1 MGGLDFLRSVNS
13 GNTKKLSGD
22 VVVIGGGNAAIDVA
36 RAARRLTKG
45 SVNMYCLEKDE
56 EMPTVPDEKNAGLA
70 DGVVINNSWAPKAIL
85 GEGGK
90 VTGIELMRC
99 VSVRDAS
106 GKFAPVYDENET
118 ITVSLLERSRCHRPA
133 LGIRRSLA
141 GTAAETPDGS
151 LIDHNGVTFQT
162 EEADIFVGGDCATGP
177 KYTIDAIASG
187 REGAVSIHRYV
198 NVGQTLTIHRNLRE
212 FKELD
217 KENVT
222 LPTEKIKK
230 PARSAVVID
239 KKKVLT
245 MCDDRVTFT
254 EEQIKSEASRC
265 LSCGRSVVDPNKCI
279 GCGICTTKCEF
290 DAIHLKRN
298 RPQNSKMIPAE
309 DKFKAIGP
317 YAAKRQV
324 KIIKK
329 KLSGK

>member
-1 MGGLDFLRSVNS
+1 MD
-13 GNTKKLSGD
+13 
-22 VVVIGGGNAAIDVA
+22 A
-36 RAARRLTKG
+36 G
-45 SVNMYCLEKDE
+45 SC
-56 EMPTVPDEKNAGLA
+56 
-70 DGVVINNSWAPKAIL
+70 
-85 GEGGK
+85 
-90 VTGIELMRC
+90 
-99 VSVRDAS
+99 
-106 GKFAPVYDENET
+106 
-118 ITVSLLERSRCHRPA
+118 
-133 LGIRRSLA
+133 
-141 GTAAETPDGS
+141 
-151 LIDHNGVTFQT
+151 
-162 EEADIFVGGDCATGP
+162 
-177 KYTIDAIASG
+177 

-198 NVGQTLTIHRNLRE
+198 NAGQTLTIHRNLRE

-222 LPTEKIKK
+222 LPVEKIKK

-239 KKKVLT
+239 EKKVLT

-290 DAIHLKRN
+290 DAIHLTRN

-309 DKFKAIGP
+309 DKFKAIAP

-329 KLSGK
+329 QLSGK